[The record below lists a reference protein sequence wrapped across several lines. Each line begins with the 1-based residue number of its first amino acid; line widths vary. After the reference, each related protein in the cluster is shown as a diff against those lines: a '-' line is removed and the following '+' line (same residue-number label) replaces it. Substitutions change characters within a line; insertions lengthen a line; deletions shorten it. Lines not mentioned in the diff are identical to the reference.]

1 MIQSVCPMRFIIQ
14 DFRAIP
20 VDRTPFLTFHNLEA
34 AEGVYR
40 FYKEV
45 VEKDRG
51 YEPEKKH
58 VVVLALNSRG
68 RLMGWHLV
76 STGGFSEASC
86 HLREVLRPII
96 VRAAPSFILCHNHPS
111 GDPRPSRADETVTKR
126 IREASSIFQ
135 IDLVDHVII
144 GRPLQGRSP
153 YFSFR
158 DTGFL

>member
-1 MIQSVCPMRFIIQ
+1 MRFIVQ
-14 DFRAIP
+14 DFRTVS
-20 VDRTPFLTFHNLEA
+20 VDEAPFLTFHDFREP
-34 AEGVYR
+34 EEVYR

-51 YEPEKKH
+51 YEPEKEH
-58 VVVLALNSRG
+58 VVVLAVNSRG

-86 HLREVLRPII
+86 HPREVLRPII

-111 GDPRPSRADETVTKR
+111 GDPSPSRADETVTKR